1 MTGTP
6 PEWLIIETVNRL
18 QRLARHEHNPTQ
30 TMITRE
36 VREKGGES
44 YSWEAVGDVLER
56 LGEEKVLWRSPGDY
70 YSSVRWRIHP
80 EYIPD
85 ESVGGDPY
93 SPEHRACLRERARE
107 EEQEAAKA
115 REKAAERKR
124 EREREKRREEAE
136 ARRIEKLRDEARA
149 GADPGK
155 ELAKLWESKSIEAPD
170 VLRIAEEDPGAV
182 LIIDTETTGLS
193 GSSDDVLE
201 LSIINGAGRTVHT
214 ARYSSWLREWPEAQ
228 GIHGIAPEDV
238 EGLPKLESD
247 AAKVSGLLRRARVLA
262 GYNIWFDIDFLAF
275 AGIKFPA
282 VCVYDV
288 METFAQVYGEWE
300 DWIDEGR
307 GGYKWQKLTTAGK
320 YYGID
325 TRGAH
330 GSLRDCQITLEVL
343 RKLAKEPES
352 KRHRMG
358 PERAPGGIP
367 RRGPK
372 PRGCPPEEEK
382 PGGPIACSFVGS

>member
-1 MTGTP
+1 MGGKGETMTGTP

-56 LGEEKVLWRSPGDY
+56 LGEEKVLLRTAGDY
-70 YSSVRWRIHP
+70 YCSVRWKIHP

-93 SPEHRACLRERARE
+93 SSEQRARLRERARE
-107 EEQEAAKA
+107 EEQEAREAK
-115 REKAAERKR
+115 EKAAKRKR
-124 EREREKRREEAE
+124 ERERERRKEEAE
-136 ARRIEKLRDEARA
+136 ARRIEKLRGEARK
-149 GADPGK
+149 GADPHG
-155 ELAKLWESKSIEAPD
+155 ELMRLWESKSIEAPD

-201 LSIINGAGRTVHT
+201 LSIIDGAGRIIHT

-228 GIHGIAPEDV
+228 EIHGITPEDV

-247 AAKVSGLLRRARVLA
+247 AAKVSGILRRARVLA
-262 GYNIWFDIDFLAF
+262 GYNIWFDADFLAF
-275 AGIKFPA
+275 AGIRFPA
-282 VCVYDV
+282 AVRVYDV
-288 METFAQVYGEWE
+288 METFAAVYGEWA

-307 GGYKWQKLTTAGK
+307 GGWKWQKLTTAGK
-320 YYGID
+320 YYHID

-352 KRHRMG
+352 KRHRM
-358 PERAPGGIP
+358 
-367 RRGPK
+367 
-372 PRGCPPEEEK
+372 PEE
-382 PGGPIACSFVGS
+382 